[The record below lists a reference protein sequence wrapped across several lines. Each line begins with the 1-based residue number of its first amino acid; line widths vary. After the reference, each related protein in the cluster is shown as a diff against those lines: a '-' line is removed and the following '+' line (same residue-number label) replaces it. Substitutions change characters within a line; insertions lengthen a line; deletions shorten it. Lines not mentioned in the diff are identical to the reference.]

1 MADTERLWCIVEIFT
16 YLRMGGAPER
26 MAVVPLAG
34 ARLDFSTFDAE
45 RAKCYSAEDKR
56 KLLQAITL
64 AFGSC
69 EPFNLLV
76 RTMLASRADDSAA
89 VQASAAAA
97 AAANGATADAR
108 AADVAEFA
116 GPAHTLNAK
125 KPGGFVHALNLPF
138 AKRKP
143 ASTASSTRLFN
154 PTATVAV

>member
-1 MADTERLWCIVEIFT
+1 M
-16 YLRMGGAPER
+16 
-26 MAVVPLAG
+26 
-34 ARLDFSTFDAE
+34 
-45 RAKCYSAEDKR
+45 
-56 KLLQAITL
+56 
-64 AFGSC
+64 
-69 EPFNLLV
+69 
-76 RTMLASRADDSAA
+76 TMTTRFF
-89 VQASAAAA
+89 ASAALAV
-97 AAANGATADAR
+97 TLPLLSQAR